1 MNDDSLSN
9 RHQFHALRQVATH
22 RPALTIAIVSLS
34 LLAAVLEVV
43 GISFILPVIELA
55 QSGGTTPAG
64 TDGLLGTFVSAYT
77 AIGLPLSIEYVVIG
91 VSCVMLVRFAASF
104 LVSWLRAILQTEY
117 ICDLRER
124 AFENAL
130 DARIAYFDTRGSDE
144 ILNVVVTESRYAGKV
159 IHEVVRLIEQSLLSV
174 MYLLVTL
181 YLAPVMT
188 LLTIGVLGSV
198 TYLVRSV
205 LESGYA
211 VGDRVATANERVQ
224 RTAQEGTQ
232 GIRDVKVFGLSGE
245 LSRDFHR
252 AVNEFAT
259 ATIGL
264 QRNKAA
270 LNSLYQSTSAL
281 TVFVLLYLGLSVF
294 SLSLAELSLFLFAMF
309 RLAPQLSN
317 LNTLVYHTQGDLPH
331 VVRAHEFIETMR
343 DNLEPNTASTDVPTE
358 VRTIAFK
365 DVTFTYGDAES
376 EPAPVLDDVSFEAT
390 NGESIAFVGQSGV
403 GKSTI
408 VSLLARMYAPDEGT
422 ISAND
427 IPIEQF
433 DIDAWR
439 SRVAVVRQQP
449 WIFNDTLRYNLTIG
463 NRAASQEEIDRA
475 CEIARVTEFRSEL
488 PNGYDTVLGDNGV
501 RLSGGQ
507 RQRVAIARALLKR
520 ADLLVLD
527 EATSDL
533 DGQLEAEIYRALG
546 SIDRDYITVTIA
558 HRLATVAAADR
569 IYVIE
574 NGEIVETGTHETL
587 LANDGSYTE
596 LYTVQ
601 TT

>member
-1 MNDDSLSN
+1 MNDEPLSN
-9 RHQFHALRQVATH
+9 EHQLHALWKVASH
-22 RPALTIAIVSLS
+22 RPALTFAIVSLS

-64 TDGLLGTFVSAYT
+64 TDGLLGTFVTAYT
-77 AIGLPLSIEYVVIG
+77 ALGLPLSIEYVVLG
-91 VSCVMLVRFAASF
+91 VSGVMLVRFAASF

-117 ICDLRER
+117 ICELRER
-124 AFENAL
+124 AFENTL
-130 DARIAYFDTRGSDE
+130 DARIEYFDTRGSDE

-159 IHEVVRLIEQSLLSV
+159 IHQVVRLIEQSLLSV
-174 MYLLVTL
+174 MYLVVTL

-188 LLTIGVLGSV
+188 LLTIVVLGSV

-205 LESGYA
+205 LESSYV

-245 LSRDFHR
+245 LSADFRR

-270 LNSLYQSTSAL
+270 VNALYQSVSAL
-281 TVFVLLYLGLSVF
+281 TVFALLYLGLSVF

-317 LNTLVYHTQGDLPH
+317 LNTLAYHTQGDLPH
-331 VVRAHEFIETMR
+331 VVRAHEFIETLR
-343 DNLEPNTASTDVPTE
+343 DNQEPSTASTDVPTD
-358 VRTIAFK
+358 VRTIAFE
-365 DVTFTYGDAES
+365 DVTFTYGDAETD
-376 EPAPVLDDVSFEAT
+376 VILDGISFAAT
-390 NGESIAFVGQSGV
+390 RGDSIAFVGQSGV

-408 VSLLARMYAPDEGT
+408 VSLLARLYTPDEGT

-433 DIDAWR
+433 DIEAWR
-439 SRVAVVRQQP
+439 SRIAVVRQHP
-449 WIFNDTLRYNLTIG
+449 WIFNDTLRYNLTVG
-463 NRAASQEEIDRA
+463 NRGASQGEIDRA

-507 RQRVAIARALLKR
+507 RQRVAIARALLKG

-546 SIDRDYITVTIA
+546 SIDTDYITVTIA
-558 HRLATVAAADR
+558 HRLATVADADR

-587 LANDGSYTE
+587 LADDGSYAE

-601 TT
+601 AT